1 MVYASLSRDLKQY
14 FKRPAISEYAIL
26 LSFRKNLEKKCCV
39 TPILLL
45 LIRGWLFILMILLQ
59 LLLQLRVLM
68 LLPVALLL
76 HYDYNYILIN
86 IIASLLHSL
95 MLLYPYKYYGW
106 LSDAFLPAAISNFPT
121 SMHTL

>member
-1 MVYASLSRDLKQY
+1 
-14 FKRPAISEYAIL
+14 
-26 LSFRKNLEKKCCV
+26 
-39 TPILLL
+39 
-45 LIRGWLFILMILLQ
+45 MILLQ

-106 LSDAFLPAAISNFPT
+106 LSDAWPPFRFLNKSMVLLLPPLLLFPRIILPLCIRSGMKSGST
-121 SMHTL
+121 QVQ

>member
-1 MVYASLSRDLKQY
+1 
-14 FKRPAISEYAIL
+14 
-26 LSFRKNLEKKCCV
+26 
-39 TPILLL
+39 
-45 LIRGWLFILMILLQ
+45 MILLQ

-68 LLPVALLL
+68 LLLLSPWL

-106 LSDAFLPAAISNFPT
+106 LSDAFLPAAISTNYLTP
-121 SMHTL
+121 MHTLWNEILGRPKSSNVVS